1 MKELIRRRWPLP
13 LAGAALALLVFGLSL
28 SGMLAQ
34 HRAADRIDA
43 SPLRVDAT
51 ISAERNREKSGVERT
66 LTYRVGEREYS
77 TTSLKVGRAV
87 AHPAVGVTVPL
98 EVAADHPATARVL
111 GTHYPDDDMPDTQL
125 LIATFSAMAL
135 LTCLWFVVTG
145 VRSRSRTPSPAPG
158 DRPAEPASP

>member
-1 MKELIRRRWPLP
+1 MRDLIRRGWPLP
-13 LAGAALALLVFGLSL
+13 LAGAVLALLVLVLSL

-51 ISAERNREKSGVERT
+51 ISAERQREKSGVEYT
-66 LTYRVGEREYS
+66 VTYRVGGREYS
-77 TTSLKVGRAV
+77 TASLRVRAAV
-87 AHPAVGVTVPL
+87 PHPAVGVTVPL

-111 GTHYPDDDMPDTQL
+111 GTHYPDDDLPDTQL

-135 LTCLWFVVTG
+135 PTCLWFLVS
-145 VRSRSRTPSPAPG
+145 RLRARSRTPAPVPGSAPAHP
-158 DRPAEPASP
+158 